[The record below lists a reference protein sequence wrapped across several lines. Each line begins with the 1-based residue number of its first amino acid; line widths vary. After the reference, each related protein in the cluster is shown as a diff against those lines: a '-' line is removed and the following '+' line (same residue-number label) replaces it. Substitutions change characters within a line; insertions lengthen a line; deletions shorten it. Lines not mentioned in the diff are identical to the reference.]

1 MHGSRGTRK
10 SMATTNGSCM
20 ICSMEARDIE
30 ARLLAHYGIR
40 VDSEMSGYVVR
51 QLQQAG
57 TALRELPVIG
67 GEAKTGSPRRL
78 MIDPMMLQQP
88 AP

>member
-1 MHGSRGTRK
+1 
-10 SMATTNGSCM
+10 
-20 ICSMEARDIE
+20 MEARDIE

-78 MIDPMMLQQP
+78 MIDPMMLQKP